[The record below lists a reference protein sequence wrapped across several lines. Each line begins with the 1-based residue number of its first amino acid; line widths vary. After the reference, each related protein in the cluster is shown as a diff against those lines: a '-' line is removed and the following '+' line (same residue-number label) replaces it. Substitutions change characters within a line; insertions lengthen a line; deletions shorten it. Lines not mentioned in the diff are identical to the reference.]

1 MDKNNAKC
9 PHCGAELHVS
19 LNKGAG
25 FCPTCRK
32 QFDVDKA
39 VKLYDSLH
47 KEEKA
52 EEKKIARG
60 SDYLEVER
68 ILDRVEFYLARKEFD
83 KATEE
88 LNSALEYTNTDY
100 RVYFGLVRALTK
112 NLTDYKDKSHLPY
125 LNKAI
130 ECADHDEKSTITRLY
145 KDFYHLSAC
154 SDEEI
159 EQYKKEENEAI
170 KTKLEGKL
178 KEVIPR
184 YMKLEQSIKKY
195 PILFGAFYVLAVVSV
210 ILALVLKIDYLYF
223 ATFVTFIAGF
233 FFTKSY
239 ADNKVS
245 IANFNAVLDLY
256 DVLDSFGLTVNEYRD
271 VLDIL
276 KECRTAFSE
285 KNNYTAQTAC
295 MDKLCDS
302 VYGAQSKAAKD
313 FVENHAVL
321 KKHIDY
327 PMEENQK

>member
-9 PHCGAELHVS
+9 PHCGAELHVG

-25 FCPTCRK
+25 FCPTCRQ

-52 EEKKIARG
+52 DEKKVAKG

-88 LNSALEYTNTDY
+88 LNDALEYTNTDY

-112 NLTDYKDKSHLPY
+112 NLTDYKDKSHIPY

-130 ECADHDEKSTITRLY
+130 ECGDSDEKATITRLY

-159 EQYKKEENEAI
+159 EQYKTEENQAI
-170 KTKLEGKL
+170 KSKLEGKL
-178 KEVIPR
+178 KEIIPK
-184 YMKLEQSIKKY
+184 YMKLDRTIKSY
-195 PILFGAFYVLAVVSV
+195 PFVFGAFYLLAVASV
-210 ILALVLKIDYLYF
+210 VLALVLKIDYFYF
-223 ATFVTFIAGF
+223 ATFITVIAGF
-233 FFTKSY
+233 FFTKAY
-239 ADNKVS
+239 IDGRMS
-245 IANFNAVLDLY
+245 IANFNAALDLY
-256 DVLDSFGLTVNEYRD
+256 DGMDNFGLTVGEYRD

-276 KECRTAFSE
+276 KDCRAAFAE
-285 KNNYTAQTAC
+285 KNNITSQTAC
-295 MDKLCDS
+295 MQKLCTY
-302 VYGAQSKAAKD
+302 VYYCKSEKAKS
-313 FVENHAVL
+313 FIENHAVL
-321 KKHIDY
+321 INHVEYESEGDK
-327 PMEENQK
+327 E

>member
-9 PHCGAELHVS
+9 PYCGAELRVS
-19 LNKGAG
+19 VNKGTG

-39 VKLYDSLH
+39 VKLFESLH
-47 KEEKA
+47 AEEKA
-52 EEKKIARG
+52 DEKKVAKG

-88 LNSALEYTNTDY
+88 LDEALEYTNTDY

-112 NLTDYKDKSHLPY
+112 NLTDYKDKSHVPY

-130 ECADHDEKSTITRLY
+130 ECADRDEKATITRLY

-154 SDEEI
+154 TDEEI

-170 KTKLEGKL
+170 KTKLEVKL

-184 YMKLEQSIKKY
+184 YMKLERSIKKY
-195 PILFGAFYVLAVVSV
+195 PILFGVFYMLAVASIV
-210 ILALVLKIDYLYF
+210 LALVLKIDYFYF

-239 ADNKVS
+239 ADNKSS

-256 DVLDSFGLTVNEYRD
+256 DGLDSFGLTVTEYRD
-271 VLDIL
+271 VLDAL
-276 KECRTAFSE
+276 KDCRAAFSE

-295 MDKLCDS
+295 LDKLCDS
-302 VYGAQSKAAKD
+302 VYGARSEAAKN

-321 KKHIDY
+321 KKHVEY
-327 PMEENQK
+327 FEEENQK